1 MRILLRSALLAL
13 VLTPLL
19 AGGYALFGPYLKNM
33 LYAMRLASMAT
44 PAALPVPVRGVAP
57 RGLRDTWHGAR
68 SEGRKHEGIDIFA
81 RRGTAVTSSTEGVVL
96 RVGTNRLGGQVVW
109 VLGPGG
115 QRHYYAHL
123 ERYADI
129 ENGQRVRAGTILGYV
144 GTTGNA
150 AGTPPHLHYGIYEA
164 GGAINPY
171 PMLRAD
177 LDRMPE
183 HAHERVGSAHPTAKQ
198 DRGEPDG

>member
-1 MRILLRSALLAL
+1 MRSLLRTLVSTFLLA
-13 VLTPLL
+13 VLALGLYAL
-19 AGGYALFGPYLKNM
+19 AGPWVKNM
-33 LYAMRLASMAT
+33 LYAMRLAAM
-44 PAALPVPVRGVAP
+44 PAAQAVPVPVRGVPP
-57 RGLRDTWHGAR
+57 RALRDTWGGAR
-68 SEGRKHEGIDIFA
+68 GGGRKHEGIDIFA
-81 RRGTAVTSSTEGVVL
+81 KRGTAVTSATEGIVL

-123 ERYADI
+123 DRYADVSA
-129 ENGQRVRAGTILGYV
+129 GQRVRAGTILGYV

-171 PMLRAD
+171 PLLRTPNLAD
-177 LDRMPE
+177 ARQP
-183 HAHERVGSAHPTAKQ
+183 ATVKP
-198 DRGEPDG
+198 

>member
-1 MRILLRSALLAL
+1 MPMRTLLRTTLLVFLLLGSYALL
-13 VLTPLL
+13 
-19 AGGYALFGPYLKNM
+19 GPYLKNT
-33 LYAMRLASMAT
+33 LYAMRLASMAA
-44 PAALPVPVRGVAP
+44 PATLPVPVRGVAP

-68 SEGRKHEGIDIFA
+68 SEGRRHEGIDIFA
-81 RRGTAVTSSTEGVVL
+81 KRGTPVTSSTEGVVL

-123 ERYADI
+123 DRYADI

-171 PMLRAD
+171 PMLRTGG
-177 LDRMPE
+177 DRMP
-183 HAHERVGSAHPTAKQ
+183 ARASDRVGSFKPGA
-198 DRGEPDG
+198 

>member
-1 MRILLRSALLAL
+1 MRILLRSLVLIALFVGAYALL
-13 VLTPLL
+13 
-19 AGGYALFGPYLKNM
+19 GPYVKNM
-33 LYAMRLASMAT
+33 LYAMRLASL
-44 PAALPVPVRGVAP
+44 PAPASLPVPVRGVPEGA
-57 RGLRDTWHGAR
+57 LRDTWGGAR
-68 SEGRKHEGIDIFA
+68 GGGRKHEGIDIFA
-81 RRGTAVTSSTEGVVL
+81 RRGTAVISSTEGVVL

-123 ERYADI
+123 DRYADI
-129 ENGQRVRAGTILGYV
+129 ENGQRVRVGTILGYV

-171 PMLRAD
+171 PLLRRQAGAPA
-177 LDRMPE
+177 RQ
-183 HAHERVGSAHPTAKQ
+183 PTPA
-198 DRGEPDG
+198 R

>member
-1 MRILLRSALLAL
+1 MRILLRSL
-13 VLTPLL
+13 VLIVLFV
-19 AGGYALFGPYLKNM
+19 GGYALVGPYVKNM
-33 LYAMRLASMAT
+33 LYAMRLASL
-44 PAALPVPVRGVAP
+44 PAPASLPVPVRGVEA
-57 RGLRDTWHGAR
+57 RALRDTWGGAR
-68 SEGRKHEGIDIFA
+68 SGGRRHEGIDIFA
-81 RRGTAVTSSTEGVVL
+81 RRGTPVISSTEGVVL

-129 ENGQRVRAGTILGYV
+129 GNGERVRPGTILGYV

-150 AGTPPHLHYGIYEA
+150 AGTPPHLHYGIYET

-171 PMLRAD
+171 PLLRK
-177 LDRMPE
+177 
-183 HAHERVGSAHPTAKQ
+183 TAPPARQ
-198 DRGEPDG
+198 GTPAR

>member
-1 MRILLRSALLAL
+1 MRILLRSLVLIALFVGAYAL
-13 VLTPLL
+13 V
-19 AGGYALFGPYLKNM
+19 GPYVKNM
-33 LYAMRLASMAT
+33 LYAMRLASL
-44 PAALPVPVRGVAP
+44 PAPTSLPVPVRGVQERA
-57 RGLRDTWHGAR
+57 LRDTWGGAR
-68 SEGRKHEGIDIFA
+68 GGGRKHEGIDIFA
-81 RRGTAVTSSTEGVVL
+81 KRGTAVISSTEGVVL

-123 ERYADI
+123 DRYADI

-171 PMLRAD
+171 PLLRSRAPA
-177 LDRMPE
+177 RQATP
-183 HAHERVGSAHPTAKQ
+183 AR
-198 DRGEPDG
+198 